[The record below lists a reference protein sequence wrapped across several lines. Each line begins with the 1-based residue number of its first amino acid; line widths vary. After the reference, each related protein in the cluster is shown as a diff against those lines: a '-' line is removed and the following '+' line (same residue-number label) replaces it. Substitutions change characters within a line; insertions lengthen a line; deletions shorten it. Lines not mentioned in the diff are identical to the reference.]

1 METICNKRTAN
12 FENYKNLEFGYYLN
26 SRAFKARKVES
37 FV

>member
-12 FENYKNLEFGYYLN
+12 SKNLEFGYYLN
-26 SRAFKARKVES
+26 SRAFKVRKAES